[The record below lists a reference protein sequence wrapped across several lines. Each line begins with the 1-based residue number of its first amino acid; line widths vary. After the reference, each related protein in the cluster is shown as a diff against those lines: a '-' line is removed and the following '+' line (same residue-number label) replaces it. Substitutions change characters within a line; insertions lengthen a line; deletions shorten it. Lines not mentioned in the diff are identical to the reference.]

1 MIVFKFSLEGKKAS
15 WLLASR
21 QKVTVSGW
29 IWVRGSQNGS
39 FSPLFD
45 STGPPGE
52 HHSEIE
58 ERGIKHDK
66 NINNSQF

>member
-1 MIVFKFSLEGKKAS
+1 M
-15 WLLASR
+15 
-21 QKVTVSGW
+21 TVSGW

-66 NINNSQF
+66 NINNSKF